1 MRVIVWGEIAIL
13 ATIRCTEHRRAC
25 KCITDW
31 VVFVYAICMKAKPNS
46 IMLMWFFC
54 SFPFLFEC
62 GAPDKTFWQTPNM
75 ARSVQMV
82 QSSNC
87 SREDTVQR
95 KIEHKFELP
104 CKESIFNCV
113 THVNSAKLVSPQAAG
128 SRHIDGDDDVT
139 VEWRHVE

>member
-1 MRVIVWGEIAIL
+1 MYEG
-13 ATIRCTEHRRAC
+13 
-25 KCITDW
+25 
-31 VVFVYAICMKAKPNS
+31 KAKLYYVDVDFFVRFHSYLSVAPL
-46 IMLMWFFC
+46 IKHFGKLQTWQGQFKWFK
-54 SFPFLFEC
+54 
-62 GAPDKTFWQTPNM
+62 AQN
-75 ARSVQMV
+75 ARG
-82 QSSNC
+82 
-87 SREDTVQR
+87 RTLYKR